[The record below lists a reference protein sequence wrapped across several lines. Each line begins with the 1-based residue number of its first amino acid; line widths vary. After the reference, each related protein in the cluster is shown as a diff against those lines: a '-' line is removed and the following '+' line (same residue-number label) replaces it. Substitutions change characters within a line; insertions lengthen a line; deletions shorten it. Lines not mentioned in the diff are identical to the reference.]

1 MLVNILQ
8 GKEVIAY
15 MKHFLQAHVKIYE
28 DVWQE
33 READPAW
40 KASSERAWS
49 IDALQQ
55 YLMQQ
60 KTLARKTNFWNG
72 TRAVAMN
79 GPVVQ
84 NVRNEY

>member
-1 MLVNILQ
+1 M
-8 GKEVIAY
+8 Y
-15 MKHFLQAHVKIYE
+15 MKCFLCAYVEISE

-60 KTLARKTNFWNG
+60 IALARKRIYLERDTSSG
-72 TRAVAMN
+72 
-79 GPVVQ
+79 
-84 NVRNEY
+84 NEWSSRPECTE